1 MEKAEACFGDDLKTN
16 QVFYANAP
24 EGSCQAEFPC
34 RDSASSNLRIL
45 EEDEKVLKGK
55 YHQSLHLFK
64 PFRTT
69 NKHKHP
75 IDNSGL
81 FSFMTLNWLSP
92 LAWKAYKYSQLEMTD
107 LWNLSS
113 NESSELNSRRFEKL
127 WQDELKKHGR
137 EKASLGRVAWRFCQ
151 TRAFIAV
158 GCLMITMLAS
168 FIGPAL
174 VIRKLLEYAQAPQS
188 NLQYGLLLVLGIFT
202 AELIRSWSFALTW
215 ALNYRTGTRLR
226 GALLTLAFEKILKL
240 RNTKDVSIGELV
252 NICSNDGQRLFE
264 VASVGS
270 MLTGGPLVAI
280 LGITY
285 TTLFLGP
292 TALLGSAV
300 FILIYPLLMFMS
312 RLTSYFRKQCIV
324 ITDSRVRL
332 MNEILNYIKFIK
344 MYTWEKLFAEKV
356 HLIRNRERHFLE
368 KAGYVQSVT
377 VGVAPI
383 VVVVSSS
390 CTFTLHMAMGYDL
403 TAAQAFTVV
412 AVFNAMTFALK
423 ITPISVKALSEAS
436 IAVGRFKHLLLM
448 EELEVVRKEPDSP
461 HSAIEFQNASLAW
474 EKSSTCSLEWQSK
487 LNKDEI
493 KKIKKRKEKEL
504 TKERKNVYVEG
515 DPGSSLPEQND
526 HLLLGTKMQLD
537 RDNIHVNLSSPKPKL
552 QSVLH
557 NINLTVEQ
565 GKLVG
570 ICGSVGSGK
579 SSLIS
584 AVLGQLI
591 LLEGTVA
598 VRGTFAYVAQQAWLL
613 NATLR
618 DNILFGKKYEE
629 ERYNNVLEACCLY
642 PDLEALPCGDMTEV
656 WADITT
662 EADSVHLSDCSSV
675 FSNRRSLDINQ
686 DLELWLNSLFW
697 IGERGANLSG
707 GQRQRISLAR
717 ALYSDRNTFLLD
729 DPLSA
734 VDSHVGAHMFTHA
747 IKSGMMGKTVLFVTH
762 QLQYLVDCDEVL
774 FMRDGC
780 IAEQGTHEELMTL
793 NEDYAALFNSM
804 QQANLIQKNL
814 KNTTRKTGHQGP
826 RNLLSVSKSVS
837 IVHEKKKEGRG
848 YGTVVIRKVVSEGD
862 FMYQVRVFG
871 SRSYIKLQGRDVR
884 MSESV
889 QSLPV
894 ISNQS
899 SADSSTEF
907 QTKEPDKNGAA
918 ESANSNE
925 IGTEVVVSIV
935 PEQEKKM
942 KEQVKDCK
950 QADSEDKPDV
960 MVNGKKS
967 AVFRWKPVVVQMHDE
982 DSIEWSEGDLS
993 YLFRTEPRDLE
1004 PRVEIAKD
1012 FNSEK
1017 DFDEELNAEA
1027 ADDLISRDFFP
1038 EEETQKDQL
1047 MQAEEKAGGSV
1058 SWSTYGIY
1066 IKAAGGSLVFFVN
1079 ILLFILTAGSI
1090 AFSNWWL
1097 SYWIKQG
1104 SGNTPVAKGNTTYIS
1119 NSMRDHPK
1127 QSFYT
1132 CVYALSMVAVLLFK
1146 ALRGYTFVKCTLRAS
1161 SKLHDALFKKILRS
1175 PMHFFDTT
1183 PLGRILNRFAKDMDE
1198 VDVRLTTQTEMLI
1211 QNIILILFCLGVVSS
1226 VFPWFLIS
1234 VLPLCIIFMIVNRIS
1249 RVLVRELKR
1258 MDSISQSPFTSHITS
1273 SVQGLATIHAY
1284 DKESEFL
1291 QRYQELLDSNQGP
1304 HFLFSCGMRWL
1315 AVRLDLI
1322 SIILITVVSAMMVFM
1337 HGRIPPAYA
1346 GLAISHAVQNI
1357 FFPPLFINQLTGLF
1371 QFTVRLAS
1379 ESEARFTSVE
1389 RIRHYIMNLESE
1401 APSHIP
1407 ETAPPPDWPQEG
1419 QIQFEEVEMCYRDT
1433 LPVVLKKVT
1442 FTIKPR
1448 EKIGI
1453 VGRTGS
1459 GKSSLG
1465 VTLFRLVEI
1474 CNGSITI
1481 DGVKI
1486 RDIGLDDLR
1495 KKLSIIPQEPVL
1507 FVGTVRTNLDPYNQY
1522 TDLQIWDALERVHM
1536 KESIMQLNEKLN
1548 FEITENGE
1556 NFSVGEKQLLC
1567 VARALLQHSK
1577 ILLLDE
1583 ATAAI
1588 DTDTDMLIHKTIQEA
1603 FSDCTML
1610 IVAHRL
1616 HTVLNCDRIMV
1627 LDQGEI
1633 AEFDSPSVLLS
1644 NDNSRFHAM
1653 LSAVENRI
1661 IASPSSS

>member
-1 MEKAEACFGDDLKTN
+1 MEKAEACFSDDLKTN

-34 RDSASSNLRIL
+34 KDSASSNLRIL

-324 ITDSRVRL
+324 ITDSRVCL

-436 IAVGRFKHLLLM
+436 IAVGRFK
-448 EELEVVRKEPDSP
+448 
-461 HSAIEFQNASLAW
+461 
-474 EKSSTCSLEWQSK
+474 
-487 LNKDEI
+487 
-493 KKIKKRKEKEL
+493 
-504 TKERKNVYVEG
+504 
-515 DPGSSLPEQND
+515 
-526 HLLLGTKMQLD
+526 
-537 RDNIHVNLSSPKPKL
+537 
-552 QSVLH
+552 
-557 NINLTVEQ
+557 

-642 PDLEALPCGDMTEV
+642 PDIEVLPCGDMTE
-656 WADITT
+656 
-662 EADSVHLSDCSSV
+662 
-675 FSNRRSLDINQ
+675 
-686 DLELWLNSLFW
+686 

-814 KNTTRKTGHQGP
+814 KTTARKTGHQGP

-1104 SGNTPVAKGNTTYIS
+1104 SGNTPVTKGNTTYIS

-1346 GLAISHAVQNI
+1346 GLAISHAV
-1357 FFPPLFINQLTGLF
+1357 QLTGLF

>member
-1 MEKAEACFGDDLKTN
+1 ME
-16 QVFYANAP
+16 
-24 EGSCQAEFPC
+24 
-34 RDSASSNLRIL
+34 I
-45 EEDEKVLKGK
+45 
-55 YHQSLHLFK
+55 SLCK
-64 PFRTT
+64 
-69 NKHKHP
+69 
-75 IDNSGL
+75 
-81 FSFMTLNWLSP
+81 
-92 LAWKAYKYSQLEMTD
+92 
-107 LWNLSS
+107 
-113 NESSELNSRRFEKL
+113 
-127 WQDELKKHGR
+127 LKKR
-137 EKASLGRVAWRFCQ
+137 
-151 TRAFIAV
+151 
-158 GCLMITMLAS
+158 
-168 FIGPAL
+168 L
-174 VIRKLLEYAQAPQS
+174 V
-188 NLQYGLLLVLGIFT
+188 VLCPGQLTEFT
-202 AELIRSWSFALTW
+202 
-215 ALNYRTGTRLR
+215 
-226 GALLTLAFEKILKL
+226 
-240 RNTKDVSIGELV
+240 
-252 NICSNDGQRLFE
+252 
-264 VASVGS
+264 
-270 MLTGGPLVAI
+270 
-280 LGITY
+280 
-285 TTLFLGP
+285 
-292 TALLGSAV
+292 
-300 FILIYPLLMFMS
+300 S
-312 RLTSYFRKQCIV
+312 RL
-324 ITDSRVRL
+324 
-332 MNEILNYIKFIK
+332 
-344 MYTWEKLFAEKV
+344 
-356 HLIRNRERHFLE
+356 
-368 KAGYVQSVT
+368 
-377 VGVAPI
+377 
-383 VVVVSSS
+383 
-390 CTFTLHMAMGYDL
+390 
-403 TAAQAFTVV
+403 
-412 AVFNAMTFALK
+412 
-423 ITPISVKALSEAS
+423 
-436 IAVGRFKHLLLM
+436 
-448 EELEVVRKEPDSP
+448 
-461 HSAIEFQNASLAW
+461 
-474 EKSSTCSLEWQSK
+474 
-487 LNKDEI
+487 
-493 KKIKKRKEKEL
+493 
-504 TKERKNVYVEG
+504 
-515 DPGSSLPEQND
+515 
-526 HLLLGTKMQLD
+526 
-537 RDNIHVNLSSPKPKL
+537 
-552 QSVLH
+552 
-557 NINLTVEQ
+557 
-565 GKLVG
+565 
-570 ICGSVGSGK
+570 
-579 SSLIS
+579 
-584 AVLGQLI
+584 
-591 LLEGTVA
+591 
-598 VRGTFAYVAQQAWLL
+598 
-613 NATLR
+613 
-618 DNILFGKKYEE
+618 
-629 ERYNNVLEACCLY
+629 
-642 PDLEALPCGDMTEV
+642 
-656 WADITT
+656 
-662 EADSVHLSDCSSV
+662 
-675 FSNRRSLDINQ
+675 
-686 DLELWLNSLFW
+686 
-697 IGERGANLSG
+697 
-707 GQRQRISLAR
+707 
-717 ALYSDRNTFLLD
+717 
-729 DPLSA
+729 
-734 VDSHVGAHMFTHA
+734 
-747 IKSGMMGKTVLFVTH
+747 
-762 QLQYLVDCDEVL
+762 
-774 FMRDGC
+774 
-780 IAEQGTHEELMTL
+780 
-793 NEDYAALFNSM
+793 
-804 QQANLIQKNL
+804 
-814 KNTTRKTGHQGP
+814 
-826 RNLLSVSKSVS
+826 
-837 IVHEKKKEGRG
+837 
-848 YGTVVIRKVVSEGD
+848 
-862 FMYQVRVFG
+862 
-871 SRSYIKLQGRDVR
+871 
-884 MSESV
+884 
-889 QSLPV
+889 
-894 ISNQS
+894 
-899 SADSSTEF
+899 
-907 QTKEPDKNGAA
+907 
-918 ESANSNE
+918 
-925 IGTEVVVSIV
+925 
-935 PEQEKKM
+935 QE
-942 KEQVKDCK
+942 
-950 QADSEDKPDV
+950 
-960 MVNGKKS
+960 
-967 AVFRWKPVVVQMHDE
+967 
-982 DSIEWSEGDLS
+982 
-993 YLFRTEPRDLE
+993 
-1004 PRVEIAKD
+1004 
-1012 FNSEK
+1012 
-1017 DFDEELNAEA
+1017 
-1027 ADDLISRDFFP
+1027 
-1038 EEETQKDQL
+1038 
-1047 MQAEEKAGGSV
+1047 
-1058 SWSTYGIY
+1058 
-1066 IKAAGGSLVFFVN
+1066 
-1079 ILLFILTAGSI
+1079 
-1090 AFSNWWL
+1090 
-1097 SYWIKQG
+1097 
-1104 SGNTPVAKGNTTYIS
+1104 NTPVAKGNTTYIS

>member
-1 MEKAEACFGDDLKTN
+1 MEKVEACFSDDLKAN
-16 QVFYANAP
+16 QVFCAKAP
-24 EGSCQAEFPC
+24 EEECQEEGYPS
-34 RDSASSNLRIL
+34 RNSASSNLQIL
-45 EEDEKVLKGK
+45 EEERRIRKGK
-55 YHQSLHLFK
+55 YHQSLQLFK

-92 LAWKAYKYSQLEMTD
+92 LAWKAYKYSRLEMTD
-107 LWNLSS
+107 LWDLSR

-127 WQDELKKHGR
+127 WQDELTKHGR

-168 FIGPAL
+168 FVGPAL
-174 VIRKLLEYAQAPQS
+174 VIRKLLEYAQASES
-188 NLQYGLLLVLGIFT
+188 NLQYGLLLVLGIFI
-202 AELIRSWSFALTW
+202 AELVRSWSFALTW

-240 RNTKDVSIGELV
+240 RNTKEVTVGELV

-280 LGITY
+280 LGIIY
-285 TTLFLGP
+285 TALFLGP

-300 FILIYPLLMFMS
+300 FFLIYPFLMFMS
-312 RLTSYFRKQCIV
+312 RLTTYFRKQCIT
-324 ITDSRVRL
+324 ITDKRVRL
-332 MNEILNYIKFIK
+332 MNEILNSIRFIK
-344 MYTWEKLFAEKV
+344 MYTWEKLFADKV
-356 HLIRNRERHFLE
+356 HLIRSRERRFLE
-368 KAGYVQSVT
+368 KAGYVQSIT

-403 TAAQAFTVV
+403 TAAQAFTIV

-436 IAVGRFKHLLLM
+436 VAVGRFKHLLLM

-461 HSAIEFQNASLAW
+461 HSAVEFVNASLAW
-474 EKSSTCSLEWQSK
+474 EKSSTSSLEWQSN
-487 LNKDEI
+487 LNKNEI
-493 KKIKKRKEKEL
+493 KKIKEKEKVL
-504 TKERKNVYVEG
+504 NKKKKNVYVEG
-515 DPGSSLPEQND
+515 DPESSVAEQND
-526 HLLLGTKMQLD
+526 HLLLDTKMQFD
-537 RDNIHVNLSSPKPKL
+537 RDNVHVNLSSPKLKL

-584 AVLGQLI
+584 AILGQLI

-598 VRGTFAYVAQQAWLL
+598 VRGNFAYVAQQAWLL
-613 NATLR
+613 NTSLR
-618 DNILFGKKYEE
+618 DNILFGKSYEE

-642 PDLEALPCGDMTEV
+642 PDIESLPYGDMTEV
-656 WADITT
+656 
-662 EADSVHLSDCSSV
+662 
-675 FSNRRSLDINQ
+675 
-686 DLELWLNSLFW
+686 
-697 IGERGANLSG
+697 GERGANLSG

-734 VDSHVGAHMFTHA
+734 VDAHVGAHMFTNA
-747 IKSGMMGKTVLFVTH
+747 IKSGMKGKTVLFVTH

-793 NEDYAALFNSM
+793 NEDYAALLNSM

-814 KNTTRKTGHQGP
+814 RSTAKKAGNKPG
-826 RNLLSVSKSVS
+826 NILSVSKSVS
-837 IVHEKKKEGRG
+837 IVHEKKKE
-848 YGTVVIRKVVSEGD
+848 
-862 FMYQVRVFG
+862 
-871 SRSYIKLQGRDVR
+871 
-884 MSESV
+884 
-889 QSLPV
+889 
-894 ISNQS
+894 
-899 SADSSTEF
+899 
-907 QTKEPDKNGAA
+907 
-918 ESANSNE
+918 
-925 IGTEVVVSIV
+925 
-935 PEQEKKM
+935 
-942 KEQVKDCK
+942 
-950 QADSEDKPDV
+950 
-960 MVNGKKS
+960 
-967 AVFRWKPVVVQMHDE
+967 
-982 DSIEWSEGDLS
+982 
-993 YLFRTEPRDLE
+993 
-1004 PRVEIAKD
+1004 
-1012 FNSEK
+1012 
-1017 DFDEELNAEA
+1017 
-1027 ADDLISRDFFP
+1027 
-1038 EEETQKDQL
+1038 DQL

-1066 IKAAGGSLVFFVN
+1066 IKAAGGSLIFLVN

-1104 SGNTPVAKGNTTYIS
+1104 SGNTSVTEGNVTYIS
-1119 NSMRDHPK
+1119 NSMRDHPN
-1127 QSFYT
+1127 QNFYIR
-1132 CVYALSMVAVLLFK
+1132 VYALSMVAVLLFK

-1175 PMHFFDTT
+1175 PMQFFDTT

-1234 VLPLCIIFMIVNRIS
+1234 VLPLSIIFMIVNRIS

-1291 QRYQELLDSNQGP
+1291 QRYQELLDCNQGP

-1337 HGRIPPAYA
+1337 HGRISPAYA
-1346 GLAISHAVQNI
+1346 GLAISHAI
-1357 FFPPLFINQLTGLF
+1357 QLTGLF

-1389 RIRHYIMNLESE
+1389 RIRHYIVNLESE

-1419 QIQFEEVEMCYRDT
+1419 RIEFDEVEMCYRDN
-1433 LPVVLKKVT
+1433 LPLVLKKVT

-1474 CNGSITI
+1474 CSGSITI

-1486 RDIGLDDLR
+1486 SDIGLDDLR

-1507 FVGTVRTNLDPYNQY
+1507 FVGTVRSNLDPYNQY
-1522 TDLQIWDALERVHM
+1522 SDAQIWDALGRAHM
-1536 KESIMQLNEKLN
+1536 KESIAQLNEKLD
-1548 FEITENGE
+1548 FEVMENGE
-1556 NFSVGEKQLLC
+1556 NFSVGERQLLC

-1633 AEFDSPSVLLS
+1633 AEFDSPSVLIS
-1644 NDNSRFHAM
+1644 NDNSRFRAM

-1661 IASPSSS
+1661 TASPSSG

>member
-1 MEKAEACFGDDLKTN
+1 
-16 QVFYANAP
+16 
-24 EGSCQAEFPC
+24 
-34 RDSASSNLRIL
+34 
-45 EEDEKVLKGK
+45 
-55 YHQSLHLFK
+55 
-64 PFRTT
+64 
-69 NKHKHP
+69 
-75 IDNSGL
+75 
-81 FSFMTLNWLSP
+81 
-92 LAWKAYKYSQLEMTD
+92 
-107 LWNLSS
+107 
-113 NESSELNSRRFEKL
+113 
-127 WQDELKKHGR
+127 
-137 EKASLGRVAWRFCQ
+137 
-151 TRAFIAV
+151 
-158 GCLMITMLAS
+158 
-168 FIGPAL
+168 
-174 VIRKLLEYAQAPQS
+174 
-188 NLQYGLLLVLGIFT
+188 
-202 AELIRSWSFALTW
+202 
-215 ALNYRTGTRLR
+215 
-226 GALLTLAFEKILKL
+226 
-240 RNTKDVSIGELV
+240 
-252 NICSNDGQRLFE
+252 
-264 VASVGS
+264 
-270 MLTGGPLVAI
+270 
-280 LGITY
+280 
-285 TTLFLGP
+285 
-292 TALLGSAV
+292 
-300 FILIYPLLMFMS
+300 
-312 RLTSYFRKQCIV
+312 
-324 ITDSRVRL
+324 
-332 MNEILNYIKFIK
+332 
-344 MYTWEKLFAEKV
+344 
-356 HLIRNRERHFLE
+356 
-368 KAGYVQSVT
+368 
-377 VGVAPI
+377 
-383 VVVVSSS
+383 
-390 CTFTLHMAMGYDL
+390 
-403 TAAQAFTVV
+403 
-412 AVFNAMTFALK
+412 
-423 ITPISVKALSEAS
+423 
-436 IAVGRFKHLLLM
+436 
-448 EELEVVRKEPDSP
+448 
-461 HSAIEFQNASLAW
+461 
-474 EKSSTCSLEWQSK
+474 
-487 LNKDEI
+487 
-493 KKIKKRKEKEL
+493 
-504 TKERKNVYVEG
+504 
-515 DPGSSLPEQND
+515 
-526 HLLLGTKMQLD
+526 
-537 RDNIHVNLSSPKPKL
+537 
-552 QSVLH
+552 
-557 NINLTVEQ
+557 
-565 GKLVG
+565 
-570 ICGSVGSGK
+570 
-579 SSLIS
+579 
-584 AVLGQLI
+584 
-591 LLEGTVA
+591 
-598 VRGTFAYVAQQAWLL
+598 
-613 NATLR
+613 
-618 DNILFGKKYEE
+618 
-629 ERYNNVLEACCLY
+629 
-642 PDLEALPCGDMTEV
+642 
-656 WADITT
+656 
-662 EADSVHLSDCSSV
+662 
-675 FSNRRSLDINQ
+675 
-686 DLELWLNSLFW
+686 
-697 IGERGANLSG
+697 
-707 GQRQRISLAR
+707 
-717 ALYSDRNTFLLD
+717 
-729 DPLSA
+729 
-734 VDSHVGAHMFTHA
+734 
-747 IKSGMMGKTVLFVTH
+747 
-762 QLQYLVDCDEVL
+762 
-774 FMRDGC
+774 
-780 IAEQGTHEELMTL
+780 
-793 NEDYAALFNSM
+793 
-804 QQANLIQKNL
+804 
-814 KNTTRKTGHQGP
+814 
-826 RNLLSVSKSVS
+826 
-837 IVHEKKKEGRG
+837 
-848 YGTVVIRKVVSEGD
+848 
-862 FMYQVRVFG
+862 
-871 SRSYIKLQGRDVR
+871 
-884 MSESV
+884 
-889 QSLPV
+889 
-894 ISNQS
+894 
-899 SADSSTEF
+899 
-907 QTKEPDKNGAA
+907 
-918 ESANSNE
+918 
-925 IGTEVVVSIV
+925 
-935 PEQEKKM
+935 
-942 KEQVKDCK
+942 
-950 QADSEDKPDV
+950 
-960 MVNGKKS
+960 
-967 AVFRWKPVVVQMHDE
+967 
-982 DSIEWSEGDLS
+982 
-993 YLFRTEPRDLE
+993 
-1004 PRVEIAKD
+1004 
-1012 FNSEK
+1012 
-1017 DFDEELNAEA
+1017 
-1027 ADDLISRDFFP
+1027 
-1038 EEETQKDQL
+1038 

-1104 SGNTPVAKGNTTYIS
+1104 SGNTPVTKGNTTYIS

-1346 GLAISHAVQNI
+1346 GLAISHAV
-1357 FFPPLFINQLTGLF
+1357 QLTGLF